1 MMSDAA
7 ERAYEVLDDVAAGAN
22 PTVAVAWAVL
32 ALVEAVETL
41 PARLLDNDEYLR
53 VRVETGEYD
62 PLRVELGRMD
72 GTGTQWLPS

>member
-1 MMSDAA
+1 MSDAA